1 MKLKELEPILHDPTP
16 TGSRYIEMLC
26 PVCPR
31 GETRYSGCVIMLP
44 IQRGL
49 HDGACWNWNG
59 ETDFDKMTITPSIF
73 HHCKSEAHFF
83 VTNGEIIFA

>member
-1 MKLKELEPILHDPTP
+1 M
-16 TGSRYIEMLC
+16 
-26 PVCPR
+26 
-31 GETRYSGCVIMLP
+31 IMLP